1 MNKQIPLTGSSDLIL
16 FYEQGTDPGYV
27 RDLAQK
33 LNLPVTSDC
42 SEAQAHG
49 IFLQLDQE
57 GLALAGNGQLLRAD
71 LTHMLPRLR
80 QDNLNRE
87 LLVRAAKLKHFTGT
101 PSAVDATAGF
111 GEDALLLAA
120 AGFSVTLFERDP
132 VIAALLGDSL
142 RRAASV
148 PELSAVVSRMKLV
161 EGDSILALSRGDT
174 GVDTSPV
181 LSRMG
186 IQPDVVL
193 LDPMFPAR
201 QKSALVKKKFQ
212 LLHFLEPP
220 CSDEEALLQAAI
232 SARPRRIVIKRPV
245 KGPFLCGKKPSF
257 SLSGKAVR
265 YDVLVYAPEG

>member
-16 FYEQGTDPGYV
+16 FYEQGTDTGYV

-87 LLVRAAKLKHFTGT
+87 LLVRAAKLKRFTGT

-161 EGDSILALSRGDT
+161 EGDSIQALSR
-174 GVDTSPV
+174 VD
-181 LSRMG
+181 